1 MLHYLPALTHPS
13 SSPFLILVRQNSST
27 TQVLVFPHDSHF
39 FLLILVWKSLDQIG
53 STIYTCNNHPQPQ
66 NFIGFNP
73 VDGPRSYHI
82 HTGRQKREFFCLP
95 FLSQKQASKQ
105 AHSTTLLLSCIKERK
120 KKKGRARIPRT
131 SGPGRRLSAIYGG
144 AICCNC
150 DICESSW
157 RSIIIIPLLMATVN
171 SVLISSRNPW
181 VSSTCISHQ
190 HRIQSSEQ
198 KTHRNAEI
206 PSPNLMH
213 GRCKKQETETTM
225 QQMRH

>member
-1 MLHYLPALTHPS
+1 MEQP
-13 SSPFLILVRQNSST
+13 ST
-27 TQVLVFPHDSHF
+27 TSKLYWIQSSWWPKRHITYTQEERIEKFFAYPFFP
-39 FLLILVWKSLDQIG
+39 
-53 STIYTCNNHPQPQ
+53 
-66 NFIGFNP
+66 
-73 VDGPRSYHI
+73 R
-82 HTGRQKREFFCLP
+82 
-95 FLSQKQASKQ
+95 SKQ

-120 KKKGRARIPRT
+120 KKKGCARIPRT

-206 PSPNLMH
+206 PSPNLLH

-225 QQMRH
+225 QRMRH

>member
-13 SSPFLILVRQNSST
+13 SSPFLILVRQTSST

-39 FLLILVWKSLDQIG
+39 FLLILVWKSLDQIR
-53 STIYTCNNHPQPQ
+53 STTIYTCNNHPQPQ

-73 VDGPRSYHI
+73 VDDPRSLS
-82 HTGRQKREFFCLP
+82 HTHRKKEERIVLTT
-95 FLSQKQASKQ
+95 LSFPEASKQ
-105 AHSTTLLLSCIKERK
+105 AHSTTVLLSCIKERK

-157 RSIIIIPLLMATVN
+157 RSIIIIPLLMATAN

-206 PSPNLMH
+206 PNPNLLH
-213 GRCKKQETETTM
+213 GRC
-225 QQMRH
+225 